1 MIEVTL
7 KCDRCQI
14 PMETNTISD
23 KYVQIHIDDRNLTLC
38 SECMASLQLW
48 LKSGTHHKSKS
59 YANAVL
65 EKLCK
70 QIGVPIAQGD
80 NKAYYRDKPIPE
92 GWVANEIEP
101 SYFEIK
107 RIKVYEEDA
116 FVGWQVNY
124 EPTDICILEGG
135 IPVFDKQSGNM
146 IGWGKPL
153 KPEDQAFS
161 KASSEFVDAMS
172 VPKDELERQCENMR
186 QTVKENFH
194 VDVPIRDSEETVES
208 EKVEIRASEI
218 TSSSI
223 ANLAYKQAT
232 QNNDQVDN
240 ICTSGESV
248 ALSITHHAQDAS
260 NIVSSIIQDS
270 LASTEQPKTD
280 PAIRSG
286 ISESLKNLDKANR
299 ERQYP
304 APKES
309 SKEANSDTKN
319 SEESSKDNKKLR
331 KQNNT
336 PIQGV
341 KSYTAEHLDSY
352 KKQEKMIHSMV
363 MAARADVEKT
373 GLPCSDYKSNRLET
387 QGTQE
392 WEKQGKKAVP
402 AVEKPKAK
410 AKVNFAAMA
419 KEEKSVD
426 TTTNKPTRLTDE
438 EKKFIKLWW
447 EKGRSKAGIAR
458 ELQRNVITVTK
469 YIRELEAATM
479 PAPSTEVPE
488 DVAKEAISELMHNAI
503 AKLIKT
509 TNLTYTE
516 IGTRYGISVDSV
528 KSIAEEIKGG
538 K

>member
-14 PMETNTISD
+14 PMETNTVSD
-23 KYVQIHIDDRNLTLC
+23 KYVQIHVDNRNLTLC

-48 LKSGTHHKSKS
+48 LKSGTHYKSKS
-59 YANAVL
+59 YTNAVL
-65 EKLCK
+65 EKMCRKL
-70 QIGVPIAQGD
+70 GVPIAQGD

-101 SYFEIK
+101 SYFVIK
-107 RIKVYEEDA
+107 RMKVYEEDA

-135 IPVFDKQSGNM
+135 IPVFDKQSGNV
-146 IGWGKPL
+146 IGWGKPI
-153 KPEDQAFS
+153 KPEDQAFE
-161 KASSEFVDAMS
+161 KAMSEFVDAMS
-172 VPKDELERQCENMR
+172 SPKDELEGQCENMR
-186 QTVKENFH
+186 QIVKENFH
-194 VDVPIRDSEETVES
+194 VEVPVNDSEETVKS
-208 EKVEIRASEI
+208 EKAEIKASEV
-218 TSSSI
+218 TSSS
-223 ANLAYKQAT
+223 AADLAYKQAT
-232 QNNDQVDN
+232 QNNDPVDN
-240 ICTSGESV
+240 ICAPGETV
-248 ALSITHHAQDAS
+248 AQPITHHAQDAS
-260 NIVSSIIQDS
+260 NTVSSVIQES
-270 LASTEQPKTD
+270 LTSTEQPETN
-280 PAIRSG
+280 PAIRKG
-286 ISESLKNLDKANR
+286 ISESLKNIDKDNR
-299 ERQYP
+299 ERQYL

-309 SKEANSDTKN
+309 GKDDDADTKN
-319 SEESSKDNKKLR
+319 SEKSSEDNKKLR
-331 KQNNT
+331 EQNNT

-352 KKQEKMIHSMV
+352 NKQEKMIHAMV
-363 MAARADVEKT
+363 TAAKADVDKT
-373 GLPCSDYKSNRLET
+373 DLLCSDYKSNRLEK

-392 WEKQGKKAVP
+392 WGKQGKKAVP
-402 AVEKPKAK
+402 VVEKPKAK

-469 YIRELEAATM
+469 YIRELEAAT
-479 PAPSTEVPE
+479 PQPTTEVPE

-516 IGTRYGISVDSV
+516 ISTRYDISVDSV

>member
-23 KYVQIHIDDRNLTLC
+23 KYVQIHVDDRDLTLC

-70 QIGVPIAQGD
+70 QTGVPIAQGD

-107 RIKVYEEDA
+107 RIKVYEEEA

-135 IPVFDKQSGNM
+135 IPVFDKQGGNM
-146 IGWGKPL
+146 IGWGKPI

-194 VDVPIRDSEETVES
+194 VDVTIRDSEEITETAKTDIV
-208 EKVEIRASEI
+208 ASEI
-218 TSSSI
+218 PTSP
-223 ANLAYKQAT
+223 AVDWAYKQAT
-232 QNNDQVDN
+232 QNNDPVEN
-240 ICTSGESV
+240 ILTPVETV
-248 ALSITHHAQDAS
+248 VPIVTHHAQDAS
-260 NIVSSIIQDS
+260 NIASSIIQDS

-341 KSYTAEHLDSY
+341 RSYTAEHLDSY
-352 KKQEKMIHSMV
+352 KNQEKMIHNMV
-363 MAARADVEKT
+363 MAARADA
-373 GLPCSDYKSNRLET
+373 
-387 QGTQE
+387 
-392 WEKQGKKAVP
+392 EKQGKKAVP

-458 ELQRNVITVTK
+458 ELQRNVVTVTK
-469 YIRELEAATM
+469 YIRELEGADV
-479 PAPSTEVPE
+479 PASATEVPE
-488 DVAKEAISELMHNAI
+488 DVAKETISELMHNAI

-516 IGTRYGISVDSV
+516 IGTRYDISVDSV